1 MEEQKATRY
10 LGFVNDVTRILSRIE
25 EGDPSAADQLLPLVY
40 QELRR
45 LAASA
50 MAQESPD
57 HTLQATALVHEAY
70 VRLVDRDESQ
80 HWDSRWHFF
89 GAAAQAMR
97 RILVESARRKR
108 GPQRGGDW
116 KRAEGDLEGLPAS
129 TNSPDVLAVDE
140 ALRELAETD
149 PLVAKLVE
157 LRYFGGLTLKEA
169 AVALRVSSRT
179 ADNYWAYAKAW
190 LHQALNEPSQD

>member
-1 MEEQKATRY
+1 MK
-10 LGFVNDVTRILSRIE
+10 DVTQILSRIE

-50 MAQESPD
+50 MALESPD

-70 VRLVDRDESQ
+70 LRLVDKDKSQ

-89 GAAAQAMR
+89 AAAAKAMR

-116 KRAEGDLEGLPAS
+116 QRAQDDLERLPTS
-129 TNSPDVLAVDE
+129 NDSPDVLAVDE
-140 ALRELAETD
+140 ALQELAETD
-149 PLVAKLVE
+149 PPVAKLVE

-169 AVALRVSSRT
+169 ASVLGVSSRT

-190 LHQALNEPSQD
+190 LHRALREPSHD